1 MLGAED
7 IQLHEALFYCVFLPS
22 FISGAI
28 PSAME
33 FSTQTPRLTLKNV
46 HLGTARI
53 LMGCF
58 KYAFSISLGHYL
70 LIVNNASFTSL
81 LAKSTFALWLQV
93 VFAGVWLSPKFSGV
107 RDIAIVVARLVGI
120 KVPGNF
126 ECPLTACDITSFWRQ
141 WHMSLGNWL
150 RATIYSRLF
159 AKLRD
164 RIRRSFS

>member
-7 IQLHEALFYCVFLPS
+7 IQVHEALFYCVFLPS

-70 LIVNNASFTSL
+70 LIVNNAPFTSL

-93 VFAGVWLSPKFSGV
+93 VFAGVWLAIGHLLSAVLCLITIIGIPFGIQHLKLAG
-107 RDIAIVVARLVGI
+107 IALAPIGKTIVSTEVAVAARKANAEAAVASMRGI
-120 KVPGNF
+120 
-126 ECPLTACDITSFWRQ
+126 S
-141 WHMSLGNWL
+141 
-150 RATIYSRLF
+150 
-159 AKLRD
+159 
-164 RIRRSFS
+164 